1 MVITPD
7 FVWLH
12 LPRTA
17 GTSTTALMRDAQ
29 RKLPR
34 AVRGTWSVDD
44 DRLRDKHDNL
54 RSREI
59 RTGRTAWPDRVAMT
73 FRPLEGWLLSN
84 WKWVTRHGLHVPK
97 ERYLEGEFFS
107 TRAGRWCP
115 ADWWLDYF
123 EVERVTDFLRM
134 DRLEADVNA
143 LLRAVNPS
151 MPPLG
156 LPHLNELGATE
167 PAVLRPEARDANP
180 TWAALEARLW
190 PDLPR

>member
-84 WKWVTRHGLHVPK
+84 W
-97 ERYLEGEFFS
+97 
-107 TRAGRWCP
+107 
-115 ADWWLDYF
+115 
-123 EVERVTDFLRM
+123 
-134 DRLEADVNA
+134 
-143 LLRAVNPS
+143 
-151 MPPLG
+151 
-156 LPHLNELGATE
+156 
-167 PAVLRPEARDANP
+167 
-180 TWAALEARLW
+180 
-190 PDLPR
+190 